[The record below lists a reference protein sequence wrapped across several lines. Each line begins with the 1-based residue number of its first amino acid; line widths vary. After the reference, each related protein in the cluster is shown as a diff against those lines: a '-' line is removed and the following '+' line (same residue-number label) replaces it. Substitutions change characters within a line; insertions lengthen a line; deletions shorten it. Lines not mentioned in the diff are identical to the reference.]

1 MSGRVRTVFLKE
13 LRETFRDRRVLLGVI
28 VSPLLVTPLLLV
40 AMGFFVGQKVE
51 SDRKESLEIGI
62 VGAAALPDWE
72 AQIKAVDT
80 LEVGDLE
87 SLEAAEAAVRNH
99 GVRAALVIPEN
110 AAAEL
115 VAGRNIRVE
124 ILFDG
129 ASDKSRNALSRI
141 ESLVRDIAREE
152 VTRRLVSRGLDRDL
166 LDPIKHDARDLAQ
179 KEQAGGFVLGIF
191 LPYIVILSASFG
203 GMTSAFDLCA
213 GEKERGTME
222 TLLVSPA
229 SRHEIILGKLGTI
242 AVVSVCAVFCA
253 IAGLVA
259 ALHGGF
265 AIADRLFGARLA
277 ISYPAVGA
285 MLLIVVPLS
294 LMTSSMLL
302 VVSTFARNQKEAQA
316 YVFPFMILIML
327 PAILSSVLGPENTLE
342 LSFVPI
348 LNTALAMKQ
357 VLAGLMNP
365 AFLIIAVVSS
375 AVYAGLA
382 MRLAVWMFERENV
395 LFRT

>member
-115 VAGRNIRVE
+115 AAGRNIRVE

-242 AVVSVCAVFCA
+242 AVVSVCAAFCA

>member
-1 MSGRVRTVFLKE
+1 MRSRVRTVFTKE

-28 VSPLLVTPLLLV
+28 VSPLVVTPLLIV

-51 SDRKESLEIGI
+51 SDRTESLE
-62 VGAAALPDWE
+62 VGVVNAAALPDWE
-72 AQIKAVDT
+72 SGVASVKT
-80 LEVGDLE
+80 LSVRPLD
-87 SLEAAEAAVRNH
+87 SLEAAEAAVREH
-99 GVRAALVIPEN
+99 HVRAALVLPEN
-110 AAAEL
+110 TAEEL
-115 VAGRNIRVE
+115 GAGRNIQAE

-129 ASDKSRNALSRI
+129 ASDKSRNALSRL
-141 ESLVRDIAREE
+141 EGVVRDIAHAE
-152 VTRRLVSRGLDRDL
+152 VTRRLVGEGLDRAVL
-166 LDPIKHDARDLAQ
+166 EPIRHKSRDLAQ
-179 KEQAGGFVLGIF
+179 KEKTGGFILGIF

-229 SRHEIILGKLGTI
+229 SRHEIILGKLGAI
-242 AVVSVCAVFCA
+242 AIVSVCAAFCA

-259 ALHGGF
+259 AMHGGF
-265 AIADRLFGARLA
+265 TLAAQLFDAGLA

-285 MLLIVVPLS
+285 MLLIVIPLA
-294 LMTSSMLL
+294 LMTSALLL

-327 PAILSSVLGPENTLE
+327 PAILSSVLGPENNLG

-357 VLAGLMNP
+357 VLAGLTNP
-365 AFLIIAVVSS
+365 AFLAIAVISS
-375 AVYAGLA
+375 ALYAALA
-382 MRLAVWMFERENV
+382 MRLAVWMFERESI

>member
-115 VAGRNIRVE
+115 AAGRNIRVE

-213 GEKERGTME
+213 GEKEHGTME

-242 AVVSVCAVFCA
+242 AVVSVCAAFCA